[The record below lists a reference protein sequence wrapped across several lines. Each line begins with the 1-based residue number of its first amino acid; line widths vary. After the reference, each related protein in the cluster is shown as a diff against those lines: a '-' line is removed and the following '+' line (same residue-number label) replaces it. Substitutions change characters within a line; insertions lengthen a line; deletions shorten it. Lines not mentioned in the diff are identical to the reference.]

1 MGKIY
6 KAFIKTTRGIKLYAI
21 TDNKKFMEDFKSLR
35 KDKLFKYRTV
45 EVDDEEL
52 IEILNQNR
60 GEVLEIN
67 RFMTSEVH
75 NNKIRIKDIDL
86 ITPYNE
92 YMVVHDNV
100 ENAVDVFGFEDF
112 WTSEY
117 NYPLSVYKESI
128 VDALN
133 DICYIGIY
141 NMYAEMDE
149 TPQQYSYKSND
160 FVSSY
165 DELGVFLKLFRET
178 LK

>member
-1 MGKIY
+1 
-6 KAFIKTTRGIKLYAI
+6 
-21 TDNKKFMEDFKSLR
+21 
-35 KDKLFKYRTV
+35 
-45 EVDDEEL
+45 
-52 IEILNQNR
+52 
-60 GEVLEIN
+60 
-67 RFMTSEVH
+67 MTSEVH

-100 ENAVDVFGFEDF
+100 ENAVDIFGFEDF
-112 WTSEY
+112 WTSDY

-149 TPQQYSYKSND
+149 TPQQYAYKSND